1 MTDLEQAEERKQ
13 QLYSRI
19 KEAHEAYLNTTDP
32 TERIRQRER
41 ERMLKDMYKEAC
53 EEVRRLDPERAAT
66 ADRKGKKGKRPPSQM
81 DSVAACGA
89 VWADLEGTTW
99 NQVDGV
105 RWGDLAEKGSG
116 RQMQQIQELV
126 SGAMA
131 TCSERQL
138 QHMNAYYNERL
149 TLAEIGER
157 DGVDTST
164 VARNIKRGR
173 QRVEKYVTAK
183 LVLTK
188 CVNGNGLFDYQL
200 FMNSTSILTERQKE
214 MLFLVMTED
223 ASFADIAAFVER
235 TPSTVWRTAERVEKK
250 LGALNVKVRTHW
262 SAIKVKRRDWAGRSE
277 KELAEDLGLSPAF
290 YYRVVR
296 SGVRI
301 DGIPLL
307 YCAILHRLAAGDE
320 VASVAWGLGCSK
332 VLVKRVRKQYG
343 HLPLPDFA
351 EDYNPKPVRRVKKP
365 DNPFAVLGSGEA
377 IIDRIDAAT
386 YKKLQER
393 FGGMRRAGT

>member
-1 MTDLEQAEERKQ
+1 MSELERAKEQRDL
-13 QLYSRI
+13 LYKRI
-19 KEAHEAYLNTTDP
+19 KEAHEVYLNTSDA

-41 ERMLKDMYKEAC
+41 ERMLRDMYKEAC
-53 EEVRRLDPERAAT
+53 AEVRRLDPESVAA
-66 ADRKGKKGKRPPSQM
+66 ADRKGKKGKRPASQM

-99 NQVDGV
+99 NQVDGI

-131 TCSERQL
+131 TCSELQL
-138 QHMNAYYNERL
+138 KYMNDYYNEGL
-149 TLAEIGER
+149 TLDEIGER
-157 DGVDTST
+157 YEVDTST
-164 VARNIKRGR
+164 VSRTMKRGR
-173 QRVEKYVTAK
+173 ARIEKYVTAK
-183 LVLTK
+183 LILTK
-188 CVNGNGLFDYQL
+188 CVDRNGLFDYQL
-200 FMNSTSILTERQKE
+200 FLNSTSILTERQKE

-235 TPSTVWRTAERVEKK
+235 TPSTVWRTAERVEEK
-250 LGALNVKVRTHW
+250 LGALNVEVCTHW
-262 SAIKVKRRDWAGRSE
+262 SAIKVKRRDWTRRSE
-277 KELAEDLGLSPAF
+277 KELAEDLGLSPTF

-296 SGVRI
+296 KGVRI

-320 VASVAWGLGCSK
+320 AASVAWGLGCSK

-343 HLPLPDFA
+343 HLPLPDFT

-365 DNPFAVLGSGEA
+365 DNPFAVLGNGEA

-386 YKKLQER
+386 YQKLQER
-393 FGGMRRAGT
+393 FGGERRVGT